1 MESLLASRHK
11 RELGH
16 CSSFCEGALR
26 PGRPQ
31 RMATPIDGTAFHG
44 AMLPR
49 WRGRGDVRTPASPSR
64 PGLLHVGDREV
75 SFQLARS
82 NDASLPEHVRDRMA
96 AAQEVGALEL
106 EFQVRLFQ
114 GVDAVSGRPM
124 RVCCMV
130 NMMTTGGAV
139 QQPDVT
145 GCTVFNSLGR
155 TGSTTP
161 HN

>member
-64 PGLLHVGDREV
+64 PGLLHVGETSPGGVVPAGSVERRE
-75 SFQLARS
+75 FARARARPHGRS
-82 NDASLPEHVRDRMA
+82 AR
-96 AAQEVGALEL
+96 G
-106 EFQVRLFQ
+106 
-114 GVDAVSGRPM
+114 GRPGA
-124 RVCCMV
+124 RVP
-130 NMMTTGGAV
+130 GEAL
-139 QQPDVT
+139 P
-145 GCTVFNSLGR
+145 GR
-155 TGSTTP
+155 
-161 HN
+161 

>member
-1 MESLLASRHK
+1 MERCYRDGEGVVTYVHRLHRPVP
-11 RELGH
+11 G
-16 CSSFCEGALR
+16 FCMSGK
-26 PGRPQ
+26 
-31 RMATPIDGTAFHG
+31 H
-44 AMLPR
+44 
-49 WRGRGDVRTPASPSR
+49 
-64 PGLLHVGDREV
+64 HREV